1 MMFKFKKIL
10 LIFILFC
17 FCVSC
22 KHELS
27 VQETILNKNW
37 VFKSIEDTFWIPAN
51 VPGSVHTDL
60 LENDIIEDPY
70 YRLNEH
76 DLQWIDKKDWLYKTT
91 FSISQL
97 EFDKKNSFLE
107 FYGLDTHAKVYIN
120 DSLLRR
126 RK

>member
-37 VFKSIEDTFWIPAN
+37 VFKSIEDTSWIPAN

-120 DSLLRR
+120 DSG
-126 RK
+126 